1 MKHTGTGFSI
11 AIGIAAIGFAG
22 PLHAGTVLTLSDF
35 SSDETSAEVL
45 DATLAFSVTGS
56 VLTLSVSNE
65 TSSPNPFDLSAI
77 YFNATPEVSGLALTG
92 APAGWELLVGQSA
105 DGFGTYDFALQ
116 SDLNASSGKIAS
128 GDVRDFI
135 FDISGSGPFLETFF
149 TTEFS
154 TIPPGEIPG
163 LVAAKFVS
171 GPNDDSAFGVTVPEP
186 ATLVLML
193 GGMLTVGLRK
203 RHATSETT

>member
-1 MKHTGTGFSI
+1 MKHTGSGLVI
-11 AIGIAAIGFAG
+11 AIGIAAIGFPE

-35 SSDETSAEVL
+35 SSDETSADVL
-45 DATLAFSVTGS
+45 DATLAFSVSGS

-65 TSSPNPFDLSAI
+65 TTSPNPFDLSAI
-77 YFNATPEVSGLALTG
+77 YFNATSEVAGLALTG
-92 APAGWELLVGQSA
+92 APAGWELLVVQSA

-116 SDLNASSGKIAS
+116 SDLNTTSGKIAS
-128 GDVRDFI
+128 GDTQDFI

-154 TIPPGEIPG
+154 TILPGEMPG

-193 GGMLTVGLRK
+193 GGILTVGLR
-203 RHATSETT
+203 RHHAR

>member
-1 MKHTGTGFSI
+1 MKHTGSGLVI
-11 AIGIAAIGFAG
+11 AIGIAAIGFAE

-35 SSDETSAEVL
+35 SSDETSADVL
-45 DATLAFSVTGS
+45 DATLAFSVSGS

-65 TSSPNPFDLSAI
+65 TTSPNPFDLSAI
-77 YFNATPEVSGLALTG
+77 YFNATSEVAGLALTG
-92 APAGWELLVGQSA
+92 APAGWELLVVQSA

-116 SDLNASSGKIAS
+116 SDLNAESAKIVS
-128 GDVRDFI
+128 GDTQDFI
-135 FDISGSGPFLETFF
+135 FNISGSGPFLETFF

-154 TIPPGEIPG
+154 TIPPGETPG
-163 LVAAKFVS
+163 LAAAKFVS
-171 GPNDDSAFGVTVPEP
+171 GPNDDSAFGVVVPEP

-203 RHATSETT
+203 RQAK

>member
-1 MKHTGTGFSI
+1 MKHTGSGLVI
-11 AIGIAAIGFAG
+11 AIGIAAIGFAD

-35 SSDETSAEVL
+35 SSDETSADVL
-45 DATLAFSVTGS
+45 DATLAFSVSGS

-65 TSSPNPFDLSAI
+65 TTSPNPFDLSAI
-77 YFNATPEVSGLALTG
+77 YFNATPEVAGLALTG
-92 APAGWELLVGQSA
+92 APAGWELLVVQSA

-116 SDLNASSGKIAS
+116 SDLNADSAKIVS
-128 GDVRDFI
+128 GDTQDFI

-154 TIPPGEIPG
+154 TIPPGETPG
-163 LVAAKFVS
+163 LAAAKFVS
-171 GPNDDSAFGVTVPEP
+171 GPNDDSAFGVVVPEP

-203 RHATSETT
+203 RHAK